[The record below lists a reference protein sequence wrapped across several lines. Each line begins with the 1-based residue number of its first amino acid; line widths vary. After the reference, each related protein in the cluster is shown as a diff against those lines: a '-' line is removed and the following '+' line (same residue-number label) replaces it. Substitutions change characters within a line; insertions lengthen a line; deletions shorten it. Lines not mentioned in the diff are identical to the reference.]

1 MNFSANK
8 TTVEEISKKT
18 PLEKHILETFILV
31 LMDSGTES
39 HSEPFLSV
47 QISSYLCSY
56 LWDDRSEMGF
66 LREQLF

>member
-1 MNFSANK
+1 MDFGVNK
-8 TTVEEISKKT
+8 RTVEEILKKT

-31 LMDSGTES
+31 LMDSGTERQ
-39 HSEPFLSV
+39 SESFLSV

-56 LWDDRSEMGF
+56 LWDGRSEMGF